1 MIEWK
6 GMIAA
11 QTALSSVQRVE
22 WMKYCYYQISNIVI
36 IKCQTLLAR
45 GLNISNIVVIKF
57 DISRVGFPM
66 PPIAFCPCTCK
77 VTLVAL
83 VWF

>member
-1 MIEWK
+1 MIP
-6 GMIAA
+6 A

-22 WMKYCYYQISNIVI
+22 WMKYCNYQILNIVI

-45 GLNISNIVVIKF
+45 GLNIYNIVVIKI
-57 DISRVGFPM
+57 DISRVGFQM
-66 PPIAFCPCTCK
+66 PPQAFCPCTCK

-83 VWF
+83 VSF